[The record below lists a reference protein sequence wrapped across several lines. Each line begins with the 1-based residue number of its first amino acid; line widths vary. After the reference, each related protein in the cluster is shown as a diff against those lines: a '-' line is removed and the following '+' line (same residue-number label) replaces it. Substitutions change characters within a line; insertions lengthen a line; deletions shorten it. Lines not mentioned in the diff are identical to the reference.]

1 MASFRASAPLLNLRR
16 QQEHCAKQKN
26 YQEAHELQ
34 QKALIL
40 EQKEKEKLLEEVR
53 RKVNAAEANLINK
66 QSKEMAA
73 LQKKLE
79 SKMLDRMKMREVEHN
94 KILQRYQ
101 NVRKEIESQ
110 QNIERQKRERAY
122 KVSERPGT
130 GNSMQRSVMMSQT
143 SSKMGSR
150 MGSRAAASKPSN
162 Y

>member
-1 MASFRASAPLLNLRR
+1 M
-16 QQEHCAKQKN
+16 
-26 YQEAHELQ
+26 
-34 QKALIL
+34 
-40 EQKEKEKLLEEVR
+40 
-53 RKVNAAEANLINK
+53 INK
-66 QSKEMAA
+66 QGKEMAA

-101 NVRKEIESQ
+101 NVKKEIESQ